1 MAEEEEGF
9 AEETRAEEEILIALP
24 TVRRPPSDE
33 AGRSFVAIAVFTRG
47 RAAEILRRMEYVT
60 ELASQAESWLGIFK
74 LCAFDKNT
82 FYVPAEY
89 VRPAPGGNDFTVL
102 DPEVTF
108 PGMARLVR
116 LQINILPGAV
126 TWEAHDGDDRFT
138 VETPDLGADVLR
150 AIAIGGVLEP
160 GSTMNAMSFVM
171 PAEPL
176 FDNSPG
182 LEKYTM

>member
-1 MAEEEEGF
+1 MAEEEV
-9 AEETRAEEEILIALP
+9 LIALP
-24 TVRRPPSDE
+24 TVRRPTSDE
-33 AGRSFVAIAVFTRG
+33 AGQSLIAVAVFTRE
-47 RAAEILRRMEYVT
+47 RAAEILRRMEYVA
-60 ELASQAESWLGIFK
+60 EQASQAESWLGVFK

-89 VRPAPGGNDFTVL
+89 VRPLPEGNDFIVL
-102 DPEVTF
+102 DPEYTF
-108 PGMARLVR
+108 PGMVQLVR
-116 LQINILPGAV
+116 LQVNILPGAV
-126 TWEAHDGDDRFT
+126 TWEAHDPVDRFT
-138 VETPDLGADVLR
+138 VETPEMSADVLR

-160 GSTMNAMSFVM
+160 GSTMNAASFVL